1 VKEAFDRE
9 CIPSEQEDT
18 LIISIKSFKK
28 TSKTSNTIKSN
39 YCISGFIRGR
49 QISRFSSK
57 MVEFLLAVFNFHDS
71 EF

>member
-18 LIISIKSFKK
+18 LIISIKSFN
-28 TSKTSNTIKSN
+28 KTSNTIKSN

-49 QISRFSSK
+49 QISNFSGFT
-57 MVEFLLAVFNFHDS
+57 VILE
-71 EF
+71 